1 MEQIT
6 QEKLESTGTLN
17 GVDRTAFAGWLVA
30 MHRKLHDNRGPQVA
44 LAKQIETWR
53 SINQD
58 VPTYKDLDGKRI
70 DGFRDAKF
78 STMCFIDKAQVGNQ
92 SWTDIDQMYD
102 IKLADPQVDTD
113 TAIQQTEAQKYAL
126 NKAMKDCNIEL
137 QYDKAY
143 EYFQQW
149 GELISCVGW
158 KQLTVT
164 KTVSSL
170 ASLTGQKEISIQEDN
185 ANMTAIDP
193 MFFEFDTASFKKDN
207 KENWDSIIK
216 IHKRFE
222 TVDKILN
229 AKYYDGVTGKTYPL
243 YTLKK
248 EEAETLRNNNTKI
261 EDAKRDS
268 ELATNTCYGNSYEV
282 LFLHGDFTF
291 NGKEYKNYIA
301 EVYAGRYL
309 IRFCKNPYHIN
320 PFVIEIPDVDPVTK
334 RGIAKMKSIIYTSIQ
349 RQHEINRSFKISR
362 LNTNPPV
369 IASKQCLDDLLNG
382 KNADT
387 IEWEAGVTIPVD
399 DFSNMEQMKPVTF
412 NNNYSETNV
421 AFVTNEIADNGG
433 INANAM
439 GNVEKQER
447 KATDLNLAKAGQDTR
462 LSQTLDS
469 VYKFIIKNVEAIAD
483 LLALFKYGNEF
494 IRVFDKKQQKER
506 IIEITD
512 FIRQAH
518 YTYEYKDRNALNAQ
532 KTQMENL
539 YPLLEKAVQ
548 AGFLDGRETLKL
560 LLETYGFDNI
570 DRIFKQPS
578 PLEQMAQQMPPE
590 MQEQVVQMIQGMMQ
604 QQQQQQDMQELQQR
618 VDKNAVRKVMQQQAD
633 IDLQQQMAQQ
643 NGQPMV
649 M

>member
-1 MEQIT
+1 MEEIK
-6 QEKLESTGTLN
+6 QEKLENTGNLN
-17 GVDRTAFAGWLVA
+17 GVDRSAFASWVVS
-30 MHRKLHDNRGPQVA
+30 MHRKLHSNRSKQVE
-44 LAKQIETWR
+44 LAKKIGIWR

-58 VPTYKDLDGKRI
+58 VPKFKDLDGKII

-102 IKLADPQVDTD
+102 IKLADPNIDTD
-113 TAIQQTEAQKYAL
+113 TANQQTDAQKYAL
-126 NKAMKDCNIEL
+126 NKAMKDCNIEI

-143 EYFQQW
+143 EFFQQW
-149 GELISCVGW
+149 GEMISCVGW
-158 KQLTVT
+158 KQTTIT

-170 ASLTGQKEISIQEDN
+170 ASPTGQKEISIQEDN
-185 ANMTAIDP
+185 ANMTAVDP

-222 TVDKILN
+222 TVDKIVN
-229 AKYYDGVTGKTYPL
+229 AKYYDGITRKSYPL

-248 EEAETLRNNNTKI
+248 EEIENLKNKDTKI
-261 EDAKRDS
+261 ENAKNDS
-268 ELATNTCYGNSYEV
+268 ELATETCYGNSYEV

-291 NGKEYKNYIA
+291 NGKSYKNYIA
-301 EVYAGRYL
+301 EVYAGKYL

-320 PFVIEIPDVDPVTK
+320 PFVIEIPDIDPKTK
-334 RGIAKMKSIIYTSIQ
+334 RGIAKMKSIIYTSEQ
-349 RQHEINRSFKISR
+349 RQAEINRSFKISR
-362 LNTNPPV
+362 LNTNPPI
-369 IASKQCLDDLLNG
+369 IASKACLDDLLGG
-382 KNADT
+382 KNEGT

-439 GNVEKQER
+439 GNIEKQER

-483 LLALFKYGNEF
+483 LLALFKYGSEL
-494 IRVFDKKQQKER
+494 IRVFDKKEQKEK

-512 FIRQAH
+512 YIRQAH
-518 YTYEYKDRNALNAQ
+518 YMYEYKDRNALNAQ
-532 KTQMENL
+532 KTQMEHL

-548 AGFLDGRETLKL
+548 AGLLDGRETLKL

-570 DRIFKQPS
+570 DRIFKQQS

-590 MQEQVVQMIQGMMQ
+590 MQEQAVQMLQQTMAQ
-604 QQQQQQDMQELQQR
+604 QQQQQKMQELQQR

-649 M
+649 V